1 MDNIIK
7 NTIDPTLDTE
17 KGQGQSGMK
26 RNHSEKI
33 TLRERSTISYN
44 NPVTVKD

>member
-17 KGQGQSGMK
+17 KGQSGMK
-26 RNHSEKI
+26 RNNSEKI